1 MKGFKL
7 ITIFLGVM
15 LWVLGFHAATF
26 AKTTSTKINKSKA
39 GKDMRYV
46 KQNPGGTF
54 DGKGKRRTTV
64 QGGTGTKPSQAA
76 QPKSVYKPP
85 AALSMKSVDHIKV
98 PPTSTS
104 RSSSSSSSSRSSG
117 SKPYSSL
124 SKK

>member
-15 LWVLGFHAATF
+15 LWVLGFHVAAF
-26 AKTTSTKINKSKA
+26 AKTTSTKINRSKA
-39 GKDMRYV
+39 GKDTRYV
-46 KQNPGGTF
+46 KQNPGGAF
-54 DGKGKRRTTV
+54 DGNGKRTTTV
-64 QGGTGTKPSQAA
+64 QGGAGTKPSQAS

-85 AALSMKSVDHIKV
+85 AALSMKSVDHIKA
-98 PPTSTS
+98 PQQSPS

>member
-15 LWVLGFHAATF
+15 PWVLGFNAATF
-26 AKTTSTKINKSKA
+26 AKTTSTKIHKSNV
-39 GKDMRYV
+39 GQNMRYV

-54 DGKGKRRTTV
+54 YGNGKRTTGV
-64 QGGTGTKPSQAA
+64 QVGTGAKSSQAG

-85 AALSMKSVDHIKV
+85 AVSSMKSVNHIKSQ
-98 PPTSTS
+98 PPYAS
-104 RSSSSSSSSRSSG
+104 RSSSYSSSSKSSG
-117 SKPYSSL
+117 SKPSSSR